1 MNFAWRGKWA
11 IWQLKSQLAYS
22 VRTTNDDPDICLQR
36 RTKRNTIVWNEV
48 EKVVLK
54 TKPDLLIIFDC
65 CQSGALTQSST
76 RNVQSERIIEFI
88 ASCMPDDVARGPGDD
103 SFTSAL
109 ISALHSLSKQ
119 RLEGF
124 TVGELMQHIEESEHF
139 RDFNQIPKAGFRGTH
154 QASQRLRLKPLVQ
167 PSAKPPPTVQQPSE
181 GGGEVVT
188 QCQHVLRLNLELSEL
203 PSDDHVVELAED
215 MAQLMRS
222 SSAPIVNISWGLLG
236 TRFEQIKLR
245 KWHDV
250 VTVAVR
256 QNQHKF
262 ASGSPHLRVP
272 VHSRPSPSSDS
283 DLQALDN
290 GAADLQVAAFS
301 SASRSASIATSQRW
315 MGVAPVVTLAF
326 LACCSLH
333 WTRAA
338 RTSWWPL

>member
-1 MNFAWRGKWA
+1 MNFAWRGKWD
-11 IWQLKSQLAYS
+11 IWQLKSQLANS

-76 RNVQSERIIEFI
+76 RNIQSERIIEFV

-124 TVGELMQHIEESEHF
+124 TVGELMQHIEESEYF

-188 QCQHVLRLNLELSEL
+188 QCQYVLRLNLELSEL

-222 SSAPIVNISWGLLG
+222 SSAPVVNISWGLLG

-245 KWHDV
+245 RWHDV

-256 QNQHKF
+256 QNQHKL

-272 VHSRPSPSSDS
+272 VHSSPSPSTNS
-283 DLQALDN
+283 DLQAPDN
-290 GAADLQVAAFS
+290 GAADLQLAAFG

-338 RTSWWPL
+338 RTNWWPL